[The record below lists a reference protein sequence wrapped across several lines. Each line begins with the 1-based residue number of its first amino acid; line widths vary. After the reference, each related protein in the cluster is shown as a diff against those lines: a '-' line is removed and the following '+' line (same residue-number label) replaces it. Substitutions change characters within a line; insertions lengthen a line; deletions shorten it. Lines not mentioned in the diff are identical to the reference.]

1 MIDNLVGNNLRYTL
15 TGSELNHK
23 IKSLKKLNLNDEFK
37 DHIPRIRELIG
48 DTSNLT
54 FYDIQTAISNMQEIT
69 PEDSEIISLFNKLIY
84 N

>member
-23 IKSLKKLNLNDEFK
+23 IKSLKKLNLNKEFK
-37 DHIPRIRELIG
+37 NYIPRIRELIG